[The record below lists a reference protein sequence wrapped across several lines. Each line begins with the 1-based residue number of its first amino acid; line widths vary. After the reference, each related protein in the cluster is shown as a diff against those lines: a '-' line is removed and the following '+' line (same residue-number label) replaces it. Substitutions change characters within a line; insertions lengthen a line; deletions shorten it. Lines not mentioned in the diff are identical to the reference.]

1 MAGSYDVVLRGGTI
15 VDGSGGAPFEAD
27 VAIAGGRIAEV
38 GRVKGRG
45 AQEFDVRGKLVTP
58 GFVDLHTHYDGQV
71 TWENRLAPSSN
82 HGVTT
87 VVMGNC
93 GVGFAPCRPDQHHLA
108 VKLMEGVEDVPEA
121 VMIEGL
127 PWTWE
132 TFPEYL
138 DALEARHADVDFA
151 AQLPHSPL
159 RVYVMGERGAERE
172 PPTEAELAEMRR
184 LTTEAIRAGAVGV
197 STSRQLAHRFRS
209 GKSAPSVLTEV
220 DEVLALAE
228 GLRDAG
234 TGVFQMICNTAK
246 PPMEEFDV
254 LRRVAE
260 TAGRPLSFTL
270 ASGAPDGR
278 ETIMRGVEAARAEG
292 LALRAQFFLRPV
304 GMLFGL
310 DLSYHPF
317 ALNPSY
323 RPLETLSLAGK
334 VAALRDPALR
344 ARLLAE
350 APDDPNP
357 FVLSMVRK
365 IDNLY
370 VLGDPPNY
378 QPSPEESLTAKAAG
392 AGRDLREVIYDALL
406 EEEGRAILYC
416 PLGPLG
422 ENPRALFENEG
433 AVLGLGDG
441 GAHYGMICDAAYP
454 TYLLTRL
461 GRDAPEHEKVALP
474 AAIRA
479 LTRTPAETVGFL
491 DRGLIRAGL
500 KADLNVIDYD
510 ALRLH
515 APRVARDL
523 PAGGKRLSQ
532 KADGYVMT
540 LLDGQVTYRDGIHT
554 GALPGRLIRGQ
565 RPAAT

>member
-1 MAGSYDVVLRGGTI
+1 MASSYDVVLRGGTI
-15 VDGSGGAPFEAD
+15 VDGSGGAPFEGD

-38 GRVKGRG
+38 GRVEGHG

-58 GFVDLHTHYDGQV
+58 GFVDLHTHYDGQI

-138 DALEARHADVDFA
+138 DTLENRHADVDFA

-172 PPTEAELAEMRR
+172 PPTAAELAEMRR

-292 LALRAQFFLRPV
+292 LALRAQFFPRPV

-323 RPLETLSLAGK
+323 RPLETLSLADK
-334 VAALRDPALR
+334 LAALRDPALR

-357 FVLSMVRK
+357 FVLSMVRR
-365 IDNLY
+365 IDNLF
-370 VLGDPPNY
+370 VLGDPPDY
-378 QPSPEESLTAKAAG
+378 QPSPEESLTAKAAATG
-392 AGRDLREVIYDALL
+392 QDLREVIYDALL
-406 EEEGRAILYC
+406 EEDGHAILYC

-461 GRDAPEHEKVALP
+461 SRDAPSHEKVAVP

-510 ALRLH
+510 SLRLH

>member
-1 MAGSYDVVLRGGTI
+1 MGHSFDVVLRGGTV
-15 VDGSGGAPFEAD
+15 VDGSGAAVFEAD
-27 VAIAGGRIAEV
+27 VAIKGGRIAEV
-38 GRVKGRG
+38 GVVAGRG

-71 TWENRLAPSSN
+71 TWEHRLAPSSN

-93 GVGFAPCRPDQHHLA
+93 GVGFAPCRPGQQQLA
-108 VKLMEGVEDVPEA
+108 IKLMEGVEDVPEA
-121 VMIEGL
+121 VMAEGL
-127 PWTWE
+127 PWNWE

-138 DALEARHADVDFA
+138 DALDRRRADVDFA

-172 PPTEAELAEMRR
+172 PPTATELAEMRR
-184 LTTEAIRAGAVGV
+184 LTAEAVRAGAIGV
-197 STSRQLAHRFRS
+197 STSRQLAHRFRD
-209 GKSAPSVLTEV
+209 GRSAPSVLTEE
-220 DEVLALAE
+220 DEVTALAQ

-234 TGVFQMICNTAK
+234 TGVFQIICNTAK
-246 PPMEEFDV
+246 PAMEEFGV
-254 LRRVAE
+254 MRRLAE
-260 TAGRPLSFTL
+260 TCGRPLSFTL
-270 ASGAPDGR
+270 ASGTPTGR
-278 ETIMRGVEAARAEG
+278 DEIMQGVGEARAEG
-292 LALRAQFFLRPV
+292 LPMRAQFFLRPV
-304 GMLFGL
+304 GILFGL

-317 ALNPSY
+317 SLNPSY
-323 RPLETLSLAGK
+323 RRLEGLPLADK
-334 VAALRDPALR
+334 VAALRDPDLR

-350 APDDPNP
+350 RPDDPNP
-357 FVLSMVRK
+357 FVLSMVRR
-365 IDNLY
+365 IDRLFQ
-370 VLGDPPNY
+370 LGDPPDY
-378 QPSPEESLTAKAAG
+378 QPSPDESLTAKAHAQ
-392 AGRDLREVIYDALL
+392 GRDLREVIYDALL
-406 EEEGRAILYC
+406 DEDGRAILYC

-422 ENPRALFENEG
+422 ENPRTLFENEG

-461 GRDAPEHEKVALP
+461 GRDAPRDERIDLP
-474 AAIRA
+474 QAIKA
-479 LTRTPAETVGFL
+479 LTRDPAETVGFL
-491 DRGLIRAGL
+491 DRGLVRPGL

-515 APRVARDL
+515 PPRVDRDL

-540 LLDGQVTYRDGIHT
+540 LVSGEVTYRDGVHT
-554 GALPGRLIRGQ
+554 GVLPGRLIRGQ
-565 RPAAT
+565 RPAAA

>member
-1 MAGSYDVVLRGGTI
+1 MAQSYDVVLRGGTV
-15 VDGSGGAPFEAD
+15 VDGSGGAPFQAD
-27 VAIAGGRIAEV
+27 VAVRNGRIAEV
-38 GRVKGRG
+38 GDVAGQG
-45 AQEFDVRGKLVTP
+45 DQEFDVRGKLVTP
-58 GFVDLHTHYDGQV
+58 GFIDLHTHYDGQI
-71 TWENRLAPSSN
+71 TWEHRLAPSSN

-93 GVGFAPCRPDQHHLA
+93 GVGFAPCRAGQQQLA
-108 VKLMEGVEDVPEA
+108 IKLMEGVEDVPEA
-121 VMIEGL
+121 VMAAGV
-127 PWTWE
+127 PWNWE

-138 DALEARHADVDFA
+138 DALEQRHADVDFA
-151 AQLPHSPL
+151 AQIPHSPL
-159 RVYVMGERGAERE
+159 RVYVMGERGAERA
-172 PPTEAELAEMRR
+172 PPTAAELAQMRR
-184 LTTEAIRAGAVGV
+184 LTAEAIRAGAVGV
-197 STSRQLAHRFRS
+197 STSRQLAHRFRN
-209 GKSAPSVLTEV
+209 GRSAPSVLTEE
-220 DEVLALAE
+220 DEITALAE

-234 TGVFQMICNTAK
+234 TGVFQIICNTAR
-246 PPMEEFDV
+246 PPMEEFAIM
-254 LRRVAE
+254 RRLAQ
-260 TAGRPLSFTL
+260 TCGRPLSFTL
-270 ASGAPDGR
+270 ASGAPNGR
-278 ETIMRGVEAARAEG
+278 EEIMQGVDQARAEG
-292 LALRAQFFLRPV
+292 LPIRAQFFLRPV

-323 RPLETLSLAGK
+323 RPIEGVPLAEK
-334 VAALRDPALR
+334 VRALRDPILR
-344 ARLLAE
+344 ARLLGE
-350 APDDPNP
+350 RPDDPNP

-365 IDNLY
+365 IDNLF

-378 QPSPEESLTAKAAG
+378 QPSPEESLTARAG
-392 AGRDLREVIYDALL
+392 ATGRDLREVIYDALL
-406 EEEGRAILYC
+406 EEDGHAILYC

-422 ENPRALFENEG
+422 ENPRRLFENDG

-461 GRDAPEHEKVALP
+461 GRDAPPEEEIALP
-474 AAIRA
+474 QAIKA
-479 LTRTPAETVGFL
+479 LTRDPAETVGFL
-491 DRGLIRAGL
+491 DRGLVRRGL
-500 KADLNVIDYD
+500 RADLNVIDYQ

-515 APRVARDL
+515 PPRVARDL

-565 RPAAT
+565 RPAAD